1 VIYNLSVFTKS
12 FLQFTDSTG
21 KNVTLVANLQSQKRA
36 ISDQADEYDESE
48 YQEVYEGNLINPS
61 TLPSTL
67 EVGIVGTGI
76 LNSVPGRIKLL
87 NVFGSSVSIV
97 QSGFGQKI
105 RVALIQQTQ
114 FLDLSNSEQ

>member
-1 VIYNLSVFTKS
+1 MIYNLSVFTKS